1 MGDMPTVT
9 EKRKIRKNEAPPLTK
24 TKTISLSATYYASM
38 SNYVYSI
45 VSFRLCTIPYLFTI
59 MIRRISELKMAF
71 ELSRN

>member
-1 MGDMPTVT
+1 MGDMPIVI
-9 EKRKIRKNEAPPLTK
+9 EKRKIRKNEAPLTK

-59 MIRRISELKMAF
+59 MVRRMSELKMAF